1 MKKKAIMLYDSR
13 SFCLYELCN
22 CIVFDRLSS
31 FVKSS
36 NPYDFSKYS
45 AGNCMF
51 LKSFWGGKTL
61 YILSHRISAD
71 TKMKN
76 DKVQLDLYLCFNCS

>member
-1 MKKKAIMLYDSR
+1 
-13 SFCLYELCN
+13 
-22 CIVFDRLSS
+22 
-31 FVKSS
+31 
-36 NPYDFSKYS
+36 
-45 AGNCMF
+45 MF

-76 DKVQLDLYLCFNCS
+76 EKGPTRFIFLFQLFLGDTRDKVFLN